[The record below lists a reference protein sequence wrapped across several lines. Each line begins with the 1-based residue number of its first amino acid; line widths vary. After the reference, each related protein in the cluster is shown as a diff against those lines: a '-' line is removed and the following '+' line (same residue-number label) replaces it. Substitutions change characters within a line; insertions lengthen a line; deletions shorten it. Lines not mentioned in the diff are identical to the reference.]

1 MEKRFQIVTDSSCD
15 LPQALA
21 DELDLAVLPLH
32 VLIGEHTYANYLDG
46 REIGFK
52 EFYDKLRNG
61 ERATTSA
68 VNVSEFTAVMEGK
81 LKEGL
86 DILFIG
92 FSSGLST
99 TYQSGAIACDE
110 LREKYPER
118 KLIAIDSLCASLGEG
133 LLLYLAAKKQQSGA
147 SMDEVAD
154 YVRETIPH
162 LCHWFTVNDLMF
174 LKRGGRV
181 DAATAIVGTVLQ
193 IKPVMHTDDAGTL
206 KNVTKARGRKAALK
220 ALAQKLADTAI
231 NPAEQ
236 TVFIC
241 HGDCIEDAEY
251 TAEQIRALTPVKDII
266 INYVGPRHRCPHRPG
281 RDLRLLCRHAPV
293 SIQKFRGSLNISG
306 SRGFLYWCSCEIQAF
321 PANPAKRFD
330 GKEEE
335 TDAWL
340 RLAHIANAIQT
351 SPDFQLLRTHELT
364 LRALQYAP
372 PVMVHKICKQLRF
385 NICGKNA
392 LHSKFTGQ
400 CEFAGVL

>member
-68 VNVSEFTAVMEGK
+68 VNVSEFTAVMEEK
-81 LKEGL
+81 LKAGL

-99 TYQSGAIACDE
+99 TYQSGAIACGE

-181 DAATAIVGTVLQ
+181 DAATALVGTVLQ
-193 IKPVMHTDDAGTL
+193 IKPVMHTDSEGRL
-206 KNVTKARGRKAALK
+206 IPMSKARGTKAALK
-220 ALAQKLADTAI
+220 ALVDKVEELGVEPDKNQPL
-231 NPAEQ
+231 
-236 TVFIC
+236 FIC
-241 HGDCIEDAEY
+241 HANCPDSVAYVKELLEERFGVTDV
-251 TAEQIRALTPVKDII
+251 RADFIGPVIGAHTGCGTLGLFF
-266 INYVGPRHRCPHRPG
+266 VGTQR
-281 RDLRLLCRHAPV
+281 
-293 SIQKFRGSLNISG
+293 
-306 SRGFLYWCSCEIQAF
+306 
-321 PANPAKRFD
+321 
-330 GKEEE
+330 
-335 TDAWL
+335 
-340 RLAHIANAIQT
+340 
-351 SPDFQLLRTHELT
+351 
-364 LRALQYAP
+364 
-372 PVMVHKICKQLRF
+372 
-385 NICGKNA
+385 
-392 LHSKFTGQ
+392 
-400 CEFAGVL
+400 

>member
-21 DELDLAVLPLH
+21 DELGLAVLPLH

-162 LCHWFTVNDLMF
+162 LCHWFTVNDLMH

-181 DAATAIVGTVLQ
+181 SATAALLGTMLQ
-193 IKPVMHTDDAGTL
+193 IKPVMHVDDEGHL
-206 KNVTKARGRKAALK
+206 IPVSKVRGRRQSLDALV
-220 ALAQKLADTAI
+220 QKMEETAI
-231 NPAEQ
+231 QPADQ
-236 TVFIC
+236 TVFIS
-241 HGDCIEDAEY
+241 HGDCLADAEY
-251 TAEQIRALTPVKDII
+251 VANRVREKFGVKNIYINFIGPVI
-266 INYVGPRHRCPHRPG
+266 GAHSRPG
-281 RDLRLLCRHAPV
+281 TV
-293 SIQKFRGSLNISG
+293 
-306 SRGFLYWCSCEIQAF
+306 
-321 PANPAKRFD
+321 
-330 GKEEE
+330 
-335 TDAWL
+335 
-340 RLAHIANAIQT
+340 
-351 SPDFQLLRTHELT
+351 
-364 LRALQYAP
+364 ALFFIGE
-372 PVMVHKICKQLRF
+372 HR
-385 NICGKNA
+385 
-392 LHSKFTGQ
+392 
-400 CEFAGVL
+400 

>member
-1 MEKRFQIVTDSSCD
+1 MRS
-15 LPQALA
+15 A
-21 DELDLAVLPLH
+21 
-32 VLIGEHTYANYLDG
+32 
-46 REIGFK
+46 R
-52 EFYDKLRNG
+52 YDKLRDG

-68 VNVSEFTAVMEGK
+68 VNVSEFTAVMEEK
-81 LKEGL
+81 LKAGL

-99 TYQSGAIACDE
+99 TYQSGAIACGE

-133 LLLYLAAKKQQSGA
+133 LLLYLAAKEAAVRA

-181 DAATAIVGTVLQ
+181 DAATALVGTVLQ

-251 TAEQIRALTPVKDII
+251 TAEQIRALTPVRISSQLCR
-266 INYVGPRHRCPHRPG
+266 PRHRRPHRP
-281 RDLRLLCRHAPV
+281 RRHFRLLRRHPPV
-293 SIQKFRGSLNISG
+293 TIQTHCDSPDTSGEPRFTSMKLDRSSLNAPSRKRQVRWTEEMDIFSRVVWISIRAG
-306 SRGFLYWCSCEIQAF
+306 YAVKAGTGPRIGRTPAARG
-321 PANPAKRFD
+321 
-330 GKEEE
+330 
-335 TDAWL
+335 WL
-340 RLAHIANAIQT
+340 RSSGL
-351 SPDFQLLRTHELT
+351 
-364 LRALQYAP
+364 
-372 PVMVHKICKQLRF
+372 PVCV
-385 NICGKNA
+385 
-392 LHSKFTGQ
+392 
-400 CEFAGVL
+400 

>member
-1 MEKRFQIVTDSSCD
+1 MATSYQIITDSSCD
-15 LPQALA
+15 LPQELA
-21 DELDLAVLPLH
+21 DRYGLIVLPLSLT
-32 VLIGEHTYANYLDG
+32 VDDKTYHNYLDG
-46 REIGFK
+46 REIGFHELYEK
-52 EFYDKLRNG
+52 FRSGSK
-61 ERATTSA
+61 TSTCA
-68 VNVSEFTAVMEGK
+68 VNPEAFIQVMEPF
-81 LKEGL
+81 LREGH
-86 DILFIG
+86 DVFYIG

-99 TYQSGAIACDE
+99 TYQSAEIAASE

-181 DAATAIVGTVLQ
+181 DAATALVGTVLQ

-266 INYVGPRHRCPHRPG
+266 INYVGPVIGAHTGPGVISVFFVGTHR
-281 RDLRLLCRHAPV
+281 
-293 SIQKFRGSLNISG
+293 
-306 SRGFLYWCSCEIQAF
+306 
-321 PANPAKRFD
+321 
-330 GKEEE
+330 
-335 TDAWL
+335 
-340 RLAHIANAIQT
+340 
-351 SPDFQLLRTHELT
+351 
-364 LRALQYAP
+364 
-372 PVMVHKICKQLRF
+372 
-385 NICGKNA
+385 
-392 LHSKFTGQ
+392 
-400 CEFAGVL
+400 

>member
-181 DAATAIVGTVLQ
+181 SSTAALVGTMLG
-193 IKPVMHTDDAGTL
+193 IKPVMHTDSEGRLTP
-206 KNVTKARGRKAALK
+206 VSKARGTKAALR
-220 ALAQKLADTAI
+220 ALVDKVGEI
-231 NPAEQ
+231 GVEPAKNQ
-236 TVFIC
+236 PMLIC
-241 HGDCIEDAEY
+241 HANCPESVEY
-251 TAEQIRALTPVKDII
+251 VKGLLKERFGVTDVRDDFIGPVIGAHTGCGTLGLFF
-266 INYVGPRHRCPHRPG
+266 VGTER
-281 RDLRLLCRHAPV
+281 
-293 SIQKFRGSLNISG
+293 
-306 SRGFLYWCSCEIQAF
+306 
-321 PANPAKRFD
+321 
-330 GKEEE
+330 
-335 TDAWL
+335 
-340 RLAHIANAIQT
+340 
-351 SPDFQLLRTHELT
+351 
-364 LRALQYAP
+364 
-372 PVMVHKICKQLRF
+372 
-385 NICGKNA
+385 
-392 LHSKFTGQ
+392 
-400 CEFAGVL
+400 

>member
-147 SMDEVAD
+147 SIDEVAD

-162 LCHWFTVNDLMF
+162 LCHWFTVDDLNH
-174 LKRGGRV
+174 LKRGGRIS
-181 DAATAIVGTVLQ
+181 AATAFAVSSFPAERNTAYSFSGREALPAIRNALLRNEARQQPRETSSAAGATRTPNSAPSSVS
-193 IKPVMHTDDAGTL
+193 INCSMSSGTL
-206 KNVTKARGRKAALK
+206 PSG
-220 ALAQKLADTAI
+220 KLSSKRMLS
-231 NPAEQ
+231 P
-236 TVFIC
+236 
-241 HGDCIEDAEY
+241 
-251 TAEQIRALTPVKDII
+251 IRADFAV
-266 INYVGPRHRCPHRPG
+266 R
-281 RDLRLLCRHAPV
+281 
-293 SIQKFRGSLNISG
+293 ISHEIPKC
-306 SRGFLYWCSCEIQAF
+306 FLIS
-321 PANPAKRFD
+321 AK
-330 GKEEE
+330 
-335 TDAWL
+335 
-340 RLAHIANAIQT
+340 
-351 SPDFQLLRTHELT
+351 
-364 LRALQYAP
+364 
-372 PVMVHKICKQLRF
+372 
-385 NICGKNA
+385 
-392 LHSKFTGQ
+392 
-400 CEFAGVL
+400 

>member
-21 DELDLAVLPLH
+21 DEIDLAVLPLH

-46 REIGFK
+46 REIGFR
-52 EFYDKLRNG
+52 EFYDKLRDG

-68 VNVSEFTAVMEGK
+68 VNVSESTAVMEEK
-81 LKEGL
+81 LKAGL

-99 TYQSGAIACDE
+99 TYQSGAIACGE
-110 LREKYPER
+110 LRE
-118 KLIAIDSLCASLGEG
+118 LIAIDSLCASLGEG

-181 DAATAIVGTVLQ
+181 DAATALVGTVLQ

-266 INYVGPRHRCPHRPG
+266 INYVGPVIGAHTGPGVISVFFVGTHR
-281 RDLRLLCRHAPV
+281 
-293 SIQKFRGSLNISG
+293 
-306 SRGFLYWCSCEIQAF
+306 
-321 PANPAKRFD
+321 
-330 GKEEE
+330 
-335 TDAWL
+335 
-340 RLAHIANAIQT
+340 
-351 SPDFQLLRTHELT
+351 
-364 LRALQYAP
+364 
-372 PVMVHKICKQLRF
+372 
-385 NICGKNA
+385 
-392 LHSKFTGQ
+392 
-400 CEFAGVL
+400 

>member
-68 VNVSEFTAVMEGK
+68 VNVSEFTAVMEEK
-81 LKEGL
+81 LKAGL

-99 TYQSGAIACDE
+99 TYQSGAIACGE

-147 SMDEVAD
+147 SIDEVAD

-181 DAATAIVGTVLQ
+181 DAATALVGTVLQ
-193 IKPVMHTDDAGTL
+193 IKPVMHTDSEGRL
-206 KNVTKARGRKAALK
+206 IPMSKARGTKAALK
-220 ALAQKLADTAI
+220 ALVDKVEELGVEPDKNQPL
-231 NPAEQ
+231 
-236 TVFIC
+236 FIC
-241 HGDCIEDAEY
+241 HANCPDSVAYVKELLEERFGVTDV
-251 TAEQIRALTPVKDII
+251 RADFIGPVIGAHTGCGTLGLFF
-266 INYVGPRHRCPHRPG
+266 VGTQR
-281 RDLRLLCRHAPV
+281 
-293 SIQKFRGSLNISG
+293 
-306 SRGFLYWCSCEIQAF
+306 
-321 PANPAKRFD
+321 
-330 GKEEE
+330 
-335 TDAWL
+335 
-340 RLAHIANAIQT
+340 
-351 SPDFQLLRTHELT
+351 
-364 LRALQYAP
+364 
-372 PVMVHKICKQLRF
+372 
-385 NICGKNA
+385 
-392 LHSKFTGQ
+392 
-400 CEFAGVL
+400 

>member
-206 KNVTKARGRKAALK
+206 KNVSHRFISLVSGRHEALGFSGRPHGIRREETPADRRIDADPHGFPHGIFGKLQPAARKAQLC
-220 ALAQKLADTAI
+220 LRVNESVEGDGR
-231 NPAEQ
+231 EEM
-236 TVFIC
+236 VF
-241 HGDCIEDAEY
+241 G
-251 TAEQIRALTPVKDII
+251 QLRGMLQRRAGT
-266 INYVGPRHRCPHRPG
+266 R
-281 RDLRLLCRHAPV
+281 
-293 SIQKFRGSLNISG
+293 IQKIERNRRDFE
-306 SRGFLYWCSCEIQAF
+306 F
-321 PANPAKRFD
+321 AKRKGQINAVFRCLTHA
-330 GKEEE
+330 EESARADLE
-335 TDAWL
+335 SC
-340 RLAHIANAIQT
+340 RLSGAN
-351 SPDFQLLRTHELT
+351 
-364 LRALQYAP
+364 
-372 PVMVHKICKQLRF
+372 
-385 NICGKNA
+385 G
-392 LHSKFTGQ
+392 LHFILP
-400 CEFAGVL
+400 GV

>member
-147 SMDEVAD
+147 
-154 YVRETIPH
+154 TI
-162 LCHWFTVNDLMF
+162 
-174 LKRGGRV
+174 
-181 DAATAIVGTVLQ
+181 
-193 IKPVMHTDDAGTL
+193 
-206 KNVTKARGRKAALK
+206 
-220 ALAQKLADTAI
+220 
-231 NPAEQ
+231 
-236 TVFIC
+236 
-241 HGDCIEDAEY
+241 
-251 TAEQIRALTPVKDII
+251 
-266 INYVGPRHRCPHRPG
+266 
-281 RDLRLLCRHAPV
+281 
-293 SIQKFRGSLNISG
+293 
-306 SRGFLYWCSCEIQAF
+306 
-321 PANPAKRFD
+321 
-330 GKEEE
+330 EE
-335 TDAWL
+335 TYDYL
-340 RLAHIANAIQT
+340 MQTLSLIHI
-351 SPDFQLLRTHELT
+351 
-364 LRALQYAP
+364 
-372 PVMVHKICKQLRF
+372 
-385 NICGKNA
+385 
-392 LHSKFTGQ
+392 
-400 CEFAGVL
+400 